1 MASILQINW
10 RLKPGD
16 VCSTAS
22 ADGDPSKQ
30 ISLLLPHNPMR
41 LEVEQNPST
50 ISSVENHS
58 VSQDSA
64 DRTAEANE
72 YLQFG
77 IRSAQAGNR
86 NEARVSLFKATEI
99 DNRNE
104 AAWLWLA
111 SISEYPEELLVFLN
125 NVLAINPENARAIEW
140 KSATNSLLA
149 KTFVQRGVDAIEEDR
164 KDFAAECFDRALE
177 HDQNNETAWLWMA
190 SLSESNEGKLGYL
203 ERVLNINPEN
213 KDALTAFAKAKSEI
227 TDGHLSAAKAA
238 AFEGR
243 KADADELLK
252 AVLDESPDCEDAWL
266 LKSYFAEGFEEKI
279 ASFERVLQIN
289 PDNLAARASL
299 DSLRAIMGPAAS
311 SVREVPVEESIEQPP
326 NDVVVAPDSE
336 RFELVPQIDKN
347 PTQELD
353 LPEHIAAQLAE
364 LHQEHVSEIASEE
377 GILFDNVAEE
387 ETWVPATVEP
397 DASFVYD
404 ETEAVVEEAS
414 AEQPPTETE
423 TVEMAEHE
431 PARETSDFDSNSV
444 EEVGL
449 TARNFDDFVNE
460 LNSMMP
466 DFEAKPVESS
476 NGGVEVVEF
485 EMEPDEQSVEYHDE
499 GGSERDYSVTNE
511 DAIQTDFSEALP
523 TDEANNA
530 DSFEMVTP
538 DNQVDDQS
546 EDFSDSMFGAV
557 PKPATSELDF
567 NRTNL
572 YNASEFAT
580 FVVPSETDRST
591 GEESSINDIAEA
603 KSFDV
608 EPETSVNPFEAL
620 AEELSAPEKEDP
632 YVSPFSPT
640 VDSIPMPDMAF
651 PSEEVFN
658 QTIETNIAN
667 LFGNSSDAQM
677 VPATI
682 PCSFCFNS
690 NEANSIVCHSC
701 LAVLTLSDLDM
712 LLGNQHADKFVLRQ
726 AVERLEKERQTR
738 EFTESELTMLGIGH
752 LNLRNLQFGHGYLL
766 EASRMNP
773 NNVVLAAQVNALL
786 IRLEDIK
793 RQDEV
798 HEAMPK
804 GKTILVVD
812 DSPTVLKLIAG
823 KLEKSGHEVHCS
835 ADGIEALERLK
846 NLVPDLILL
855 DINMPRM
862 DGYQVCKMIRQQHST
877 KDVPIVM
884 ISGKDGF
891 FDKVRGRMAGTSGYI
906 TKPFGPETL
915 MKAVETFLSN
925 GAVSQVLA

>member
-1 MASILQINW
+1 
-10 RLKPGD
+10 
-16 VCSTAS
+16 
-22 ADGDPSKQ
+22 
-30 ISLLLPHNPMR
+30 MR

-50 ISSVENHS
+50 MPIVENHS
-58 VSQDSA
+58 ASQDSA

-149 KTFVQRGVDAIEEDR
+149 KTFVQRGVDAIEENR

-203 ERVLNINPEN
+203 EKVLNINPDN
-213 KDALTAFAKAKSEI
+213 KEALTAFAKAKSEI

-243 KADADELLK
+243 KSDADELLK
-252 AVLDESPDCEDAWL
+252 AVLDESPDCEDAWI

-289 PDNLAARASL
+289 PENLAARASL
-299 DSLRAIMGPAAS
+299 DSLRAIMGPAALS
-311 SVREVPVEESIEQPP
+311 MHEVPAEESIEQTSKEA
-326 NDVVVAPDSE
+326 VAEPHNE
-336 RFELVPQIDKN
+336 RFEFEPQIDKN
-347 PTQELD
+347 PTQELE
-353 LPEHIAAQLAE
+353 LPEHVAAKLAE
-364 LHQEHVSEIASEE
+364 MNEGQSSDTVSAEE
-377 GILFDNVAEE
+377 VGFDYVSEE
-387 ETWVPATVEP
+387 ETWTRASVEP
-397 DASFVYD
+397 DVSFAHEEV
-404 ETEAVVEEAS
+404 EAVKEETPAEVWPAAS
-414 AEQPPTETE
+414 E
-423 TVEMAEHE
+423 TVEMSEYD
-431 PARETSDFDSNSV
+431 PAPETADFDSASV

-449 TARNFDDFVNE
+449 TAKNFDDFVNE
-460 LNSMMP
+460 LNSLMP
-466 DFEAKPVESS
+466 SFEDRSRESS
-476 NGGVEVVEF
+476 NGSAEVVEY
-485 EMEPDEQSVEYHDE
+485 EMEPEEKSFEYHDE
-499 GGSERDYSVTNE
+499 QVSESDYSAADENDVATE
-511 DAIQTDFSEALP
+511 FSTGRQTDEP
-523 TDEANNA
+523 KPA
-530 DSFEMVTP
+530 DAFEMVSK
-538 DNQVDDQS
+538 DDPLSEQS

-557 PKPATSELDF
+557 PKPETSELDF

-572 YNASEFAT
+572 YNTSEFST
-580 FVVPSETDRST
+580 FVMPPETDQSAANETST
-591 GEESSINDIAEA
+591 AVAAESEQADP
-603 KSFDV
+603 
-608 EPETSVNPFEAL
+608 EPSSSVNPFEAL
-620 AEELSAPEKEDP
+620 AEELSDQEKEET
-632 YVSPFSPT
+632 YFSPFSPT

-667 LFGNSSDAQM
+667 LFGNSSEERM
-677 VPATI
+677 IPATI

-726 AVERLEKERQTR
+726 AVERLERERQSR

-752 LNLRNLQFGHGYLL
+752 LNLRNLQFGYGYLL

-823 KLEKSGHEVHCS
+823 KLEKSGHEVYCS

-915 MKAVETFLSN
+915 MKAVETFLSD